1 MRKLI
6 SLNNYKI
13 LFLFRIL
20 KSILALFTENF
31 LVLYF
36 LQLSCSNIL
45 PLGIYNL
52 ISVMVLYFTI
62 FLLRNRCKAK
72 NRILLLRIGI
82 ILDLIYFLMIILLKE
97 KLIKYIYLVG
107 IVYGLEEGF
116 YFSVYNILESDGI
129 DNNDRAKF
137 NGNYKAISNIV
148 GIIFPLIFGGMIAA
162 TNFSKSVILVLMI
175 IIMRMIL
182 SFKLKDTNIPKENA
196 TDLKSYFK
204 LIKQH
209 KSLKYVHRINIVSG
223 LTYSAGAFL
232 SIITVYIIKVCKSSV
247 SLGMFTSIV
256 TLLVAFVAYM
266 YAHGIK
272 SKSYIKI
279 IITTSVLTILSL
291 MLMIFKCNMVTI
303 IVFNLCSKINWE
315 FIYLINSTSQNNLS
329 NLKDIR
335 KKYKVEFYQTM
346 ELFLFIGRF
355 ISYIL
360 FILMA
365 FVPANTV
372 LPIFILFLILLM
384 INSIKLQKESRKE
397 L

>member
-6 SLNNYKI
+6 NLNNYRI

-36 LQLSCSNIL
+36 LQLSYSNIL

-62 FLLRNRCKAK
+62 LLLRNKCKAK
-72 NRILLLRIGI
+72 NRIWLLRIGI
-82 ILDLIYFLMIILLKE
+82 ILDLIYFFMIILLKE

-129 DNNDRAKF
+129 DNNDRARF

-162 TNFSKSVILVLMI
+162 TNFSKSIVLVLMI

-182 SFKLKDTNIPKENA
+182 SFKLKDTNIPKESR

-223 LTYSAGAFL
+223 LTYSSGAFL
-232 SIITVYIIKVCKSSV
+232 SIITVYIIKVCNSSV

-256 TLLVAFVAYM
+256 TLLITFVAYL

-291 MLMIFKCNMVTI
+291 ILMIFKCNMVTI
-303 IVFNLCSKINWE
+303 IIFNLCSKINWE

-365 FVPANTV
+365 FVPANTI
-372 LPIFILFLILLM
+372 LPVFILFLILLM
-384 INSIKLQKESRKE
+384 INSIELQKESRKE